1 MSPSAFNLNGFR
13 PEAAAHAGA
22 ELGHAAASP
31 LVENQLSSPAD
42 IGRAHQFFQPQ
53 IGNAAVGQ
61 AAVGKAAIG
70 NAAIGQAMI
79 PGGDATSL
87 ATKAMQMAQAQVSPI
102 IQLIMRMPGHIG
114 LMSSAFEAFA
124 NFFTHHAELIG
135 GLDPTL
141 LGAAAHG
148 DIGAHL
154 ADAGS
159 IGGEHMA
166 LDLNILPHDAPILHD
181 LALHDGLGEGVV
193 TADAGSGFDLSY
205 VNEHLFSHDSLN
217 VSGSVDMAKPQYE
230 GLSFNDPHGEVI
242 SGPSMSHASP
252 ATHLADDKSL
262 MLQKGFG
269 LNHTANPSTSIASS
283 ATSQPI
289 ASQPVSLSSASTQ
302 LPSNLHVGSSAFGAP
317 PSAQAAV
324 GNLNAATADSGS
336 VSNALSGAGGDSG
349 AFGPSGAISDKLGGQ
364 QMLAMN
370 KPDAGAYTGGSSEYG
385 ANFIKQQPAGAPTEG
400 LKAKELTLESVKET
414 AKGAHKVDAVA
425 HHSGH
430 NDVLDKMHKESH
442 EIAKH
447 PSSHAAHKVASASKP
462 AASSS
467 TGAKADPSFGKPQQ
481 IASAQ
486 GAEQAAPTGDEAQ
499 GATDATQPSDAGSDY
514 KIQSGDCLWNIAKEK
529 LGDATKWTEIYKL
542 NTATLGDNP
551 SLIHTGTTIHLPG
564 QSVAHAG
571 GEATKYVVKSGDN
584 LWNIS
589 KSHLGDAT
597 KWGDVYKLNHE
608 VIGANP
614 GLIRPGTELTLPGSD
629 GASGQLADASGATTA
644 APDAAGA
651 GAGAGH
657 EVASAAAPHAAAP
670 EQVAQAMPEQ
680 NIPAAFGH
688 PNGAA
693 PAALDAHPATGVA
706 ETHLPPQSLDTSL
719 PPSGAATAAPAVM
732 GGPGAAGAA
741 TLAPVTPVTPFA
753 PANSPENASVVSSSV
768 GNDLANFLS
777 KKK

>member
-13 PEAAAHAGA
+13 PEAALQPGA
-22 ELGHAAASP
+22 DLGHAAASP
-31 LVENQLSSPAD
+31 LIENQLSSPAD

-53 IGNAAVGQ
+53 IGNAALSQ

-70 NAAIGQAMI
+70 NAALGQAMI

-87 ATKAMQMAQAQVSPI
+87 AAKAMQMAQAQVSPI

-135 GLDPTL
+135 GLDPSL

-148 DIGAHL
+148 DIGAQL
-154 ADAGS
+154 ADAAPV
-159 IGGEHMA
+159 GGEHMA

-181 LALHDGLGEGVV
+181 LSLHDGLSEGAV
-193 TADAGSGFDLSY
+193 TADAGGSFDLSY

-217 VSGSVDMAKPQYE
+217 VSGSVDLGKPQYE

-262 MLQKGFG
+262 MLEKGFG
-269 LNHTANPSTSIASS
+269 LNHAGHSSSSIASS
-283 ATSQPI
+283 SA
-289 ASQPVSLSSASTQ
+289 ASQPVTSQPVSISSSSNA
-302 LPSNLHVGSSAFGAP
+302 LPSNLHVGSSAFGSV

-336 VSNALSGAGGDSG
+336 LSNALGGAGGDSG

-364 QMLAMN
+364 QLLAMN
-370 KPDAGAYTGGSSEYG
+370 KPDTGAYTGGSSEYG
-385 ANFIKQQPAGAPTEG
+385 ANFIKQQPSGAPVEG
-400 LKAKELTLESVKET
+400 LKAKELTLESVKDSV
-414 AKGAHKVDAVA
+414 KGAHKLDAPA
-425 HHSGH
+425 HHGNHS
-430 NDVLDKMHKESH
+430 DVADKLSKPSH
-442 EIAKH
+442 EVAKH
-447 PSSHAAHKVASASKP
+447 STNHAAAHSAHKVASAAKP
-462 AASSS
+462 AASSA
-467 TGAKADPSFGKPQQ
+467 TANNADPSFGKPQEV
-481 IASAQ
+481 ASAQ
-486 GAEQAAPTGDEAQ
+486 GADSQAAP
-499 GATDATQPSDAGSDY
+499 ATDGTQGTDAAQATDAGSDY
-514 KIQSGDCLWNIAKEK
+514 TVKSGDCLWNIAKDK

-542 NTATLGDNP
+542 NSDALGSNP

-564 QSVAHAG
+564 QSIAHA

-597 KWGDVYKLNHE
+597 KWGDVYKLNHD

-614 GLIRPGTELTLPGSD
+614 SLIRPGTELTLPGSPD

-644 APDAAGA
+644 APGA
-651 GAGAGH
+651 GG
-657 EVASAAAPHAAAP
+657 EVATTAVAPQVAAP
-670 EQVAQAMPEQ
+670 EQVAQAVPDQ

-688 PNGAA
+688 PNGVA
-693 PAALDAHPATGVA
+693 PVEAHPAATGVA

-719 PPSGAATAAPAVM
+719 PPSGAATAAPAMM

-741 TLAPVTPVTPFA
+741 TLAPVTPVTPFV

-768 GNDLANFLS
+768 SNDLASFLS
-777 KKK
+777 RKK